1 MRHPIR
7 GTEDH
12 AEARWRMYGSDE
24 TAAETNIGREQI
36 RRQTTGS
43 RNDDS
48 TSSGNRPL
56 SLVCQDTGDGW
67 RCPVL
72 ANAARLGARTGHP
85 QPSPEKDSRDK
96 GKGARGIVCQA
107 DKNTTLD

>member
-1 MRHPIR
+1 
-7 GTEDH
+7 
-12 AEARWRMYGSDE
+12 
-24 TAAETNIGREQI
+24 
-36 RRQTTGS
+36 
-43 RNDDS
+43 
-48 TSSGNRPL
+48 
-56 SLVCQDTGDGW
+56 VF
-67 RCPVL
+67 